1 MRGIIA
7 NTKKSSHDGKDIV
20 PIMEEILESGGE
32 CRLKVTGS
40 SMTPILIHKRDSV
53 ILRTPKG
60 KTLKKGDIVFIKRK
74 SGEYVLHRI
83 YKILKDGFIMNGD
96 AQTWTEFVEFDQV
109 IGVVNQINRKSK
121 NINCNNL
128 FYKFIVNI
136 WMILRPL
143 RKIIF
148 KVYGIIRFK

>member
-20 PIMEEILESGGE
+20 PIMEEILESGGQ
-32 CRLKVTGS
+32 CRLKVTGY
-40 SMTPILIHKRDSV
+40 SMTPILKHKRDSV
-53 ILRTPKG
+53 VLTTAKG
-60 KTLKKGDIVFIKRK
+60 KVLKRGDIVFIKRK
-74 SGEYVLHRI
+74 SGEYVLHRV
-83 YKILKDGFIMNGD
+83 YKILENGFIMNGD

-109 IGVVNQINRKSK
+109 IGIISQINRNSK
-121 NINCNNL
+121 DISVNNL

-136 WMILRPL
+136 WMLLRPL

-148 KVYGIIRFK
+148 KTYGILRFK

>member
-1 MRGIIA
+1 
-7 NTKKSSHDGKDIV
+7 
-20 PIMEEILESGGE
+20 
-32 CRLKVTGS
+32 
-40 SMTPILIHKRDSV
+40 
-53 ILRTPKG
+53 
-60 KTLKKGDIVFIKRK
+60 
-74 SGEYVLHRI
+74 
-83 YKILKDGFIMNGD
+83 MNGD
-96 AQTWTEFVEFDQV
+96 AQIWTEFVEFDQV
-109 IGVVNQINRKSK
+109 IGIVSQINRNSK